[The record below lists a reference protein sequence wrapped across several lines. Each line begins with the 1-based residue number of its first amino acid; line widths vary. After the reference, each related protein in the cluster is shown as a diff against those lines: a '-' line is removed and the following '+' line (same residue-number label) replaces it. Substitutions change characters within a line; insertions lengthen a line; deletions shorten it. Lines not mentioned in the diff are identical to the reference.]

1 MQVEWER
8 SARNLGR
15 CLVWVGEGRERK
27 LKKNVILQFGWE
39 TQLFLSFLSR
49 GQWNWEITES
59 QPQPTWSLQDHATN
73 CWRTIKLDSF
83 FFFLD
88 IEFLFFLLSF
98 FSLYFLSLHFYAMK
112 HSIEKPHFIFTLK
125 ERYIHRNTPE
135 NTFLLHSLV
144 TNFLFFHRKQNTEDA
159 LIALE
164 ILSPTQVERKSADI
178 SFNSQS
184 NVWPT
189 KMLAHMK
196 VGNLQFFTSMGQQ
209 KYAVWKRHIGC

>member
-1 MQVEWER
+1 MLFCNLVEKHNCFYHSYLEASETGR
-8 SARNLGR
+8 SPSLNHNLPDPFR
-15 CLVWVGEGRERK
+15 IMPLIAEGQS
-27 LKKNVILQFGWE
+27 NF
-39 TQLFLSFLSR
+39 
-49 GQWNWEITES
+49 WEI
-59 QPQPTWSLQDHATN
+59 
-73 CWRTIKLDSF
+73 DSF

-144 TNFLFFHRKQNTEDA
+144 TNFLFFHRKQNTQDA

-184 NVWPT
+184 NV
-189 KMLAHMK
+189 
-196 VGNLQFFTSMGQQ
+196 
-209 KYAVWKRHIGC
+209 